1 MSSPIWM
8 ASPPEVHSAL
18 LSSGP
23 GPGPLL
29 AAAGAWNSL
38 SAEYAAT
45 AAELSGLLGGVQAG
59 AWQGPSAAQYA
70 SAHLP
75 YVSWLMQASADAA
88 EVAAQHEVAAAA
100 YTTALAAMPTL
111 AELAAN
117 HIIHG
122 VLVATNFFGMNTIPI
137 ALNEADYVR
146 MWVQA
151 ATAMSMYQV
160 VSGTALASAPR
171 TTAAPTIVTPG
182 GEAAAATA
190 DSAQTAAAAP
200 AADAGTQFDFLN
212 AIVAA
217 LESYVKTLPNGD
229 AIWYF
234 LTHPVEQIQQIL
246 VDFGTNPSAALVTWG
261 PLLLSLAYQ
270 AFWQPVGWGFWI
282 TLGTSPAWAPP
293 LVAVGLASLGFLGLI
308 NLDFDFPPLDTVP
321 GGQPQPQQLPAAA
334 LTTTVGTPTSA
345 PAPTTPAGAPAG
357 TAVPT
362 PAPAATGLIYAVA
375 APGEWGPALG
385 PTVGGRTGVKA
396 PAATIPAVG
405 VAAKSRAAARAKR
418 RRKSELHDHS
428 DEFLDMNSDFDVT
441 PQYDTQA
448 SEQGAGT
455 LGFAGT
461 RRKERVLQAAGLT
474 ALAGD
479 EFGGGPRMP
488 MMPGTW
494 DGPSAGSV
502 GEPEAGEDGQE
513 GGNGLPHHRD

>member
-1 MSSPIWM
+1 M
-8 ASPPEVHSAL
+8 

-23 GPGPLL
+23 GPGSLM

-59 AWQGPSAAQYA
+59 AWQGPSAEQYA

-75 YVSWLMQASADAA
+75 YVAWLMQASADAA
-88 EVAAQHEVAAAA
+88 AVAAQHEVAAAA
-100 YTTALAAMPTL
+100 YTTALAAMPTM

-122 VLVATNFFGMNTIPI
+122 VLVATNFFGINTIPI

-151 ATAMSMYQV
+151 ATTMGVYQV
-160 VSGTALASAPR
+160 LSGTALASAPR
-171 TTAAPTIVTPG
+171 SMAAPTIVTPG
-182 GEAAAATA
+182 GEAAAAAA
-190 DSAQTAAAAP
+190 DSAQTAAVAP
-200 AADAGTQFDFLN
+200 AADSGAQLDFLN
-212 AIVAA
+212 PIVAA

-234 LTHPVEQIQQIL
+234 LTHPVEQIQQMLI
-246 VDFGTNPSAALVTWG
+246 DFSTNPSAALVSWG

-293 LVAVGLASLGFLGLI
+293 LLAVGLGSLGFLGLI
-308 NLDFDFPPLDTVP
+308 NLNFDFPPLDTVP
-321 GGQPQPQQLPAAA
+321 GGAQPQQQLPAAA

-345 PAPTTPAGAPAG
+345 PAPTTPAGAPAS
-357 TAVPT
+357 TAAAT
-362 PAPAATGLIYAVA
+362 PAPAATSLVYAVA

-405 VAAKSRAAARAKR
+405 AAAKSRASARAKR

-441 PQYDTQA
+441 PEYDTQA

-461 RRKERVLQAAGLT
+461 RHKERVLQAAGLT

-494 DGPSAGSV
+494 DDPSAGV
-502 GEPEAGEDGQE
+502 EGPGAEPRAGDEGQK
-513 GGNGLPHHRD
+513 GGNGLPHHSD

>member
-23 GPGPLL
+23 GPESLL
-29 AAAGAWNSL
+29 AAAGAWTSL
-38 SAEYAAT
+38 STEYAAT
-45 AAELSGLLGGVQAG
+45 AAELSGLLGGVQAA
-59 AWQGPSAAQYA
+59 AWQGPSAEQYA

-75 YVSWLMQASADAA
+75 YVAWLMQASADAA
-88 EVAAQHEVAAAA
+88 GVAAQHEVAAAA

-111 AELAAN
+111 PELAAN

-122 VLVATNFFGMNTIPI
+122 VLVATNFFGLNTIPI

-151 ATAMSMYQV
+151 ATTMGLYQV

-171 TTAAPTIVTPG
+171 TMAAPTIVTPG
-182 GEAAAATA
+182 GEGATAAADA
-190 DSAQTAAAAP
+190 AQTAAAAP
-200 AADAGTQFDFLN
+200 AADSGGQLEFLDPILAG
-212 AIVAA
+212 
-217 LESYVKTLPNGD
+217 LESYVKSLPNGD
-229 AIWYF
+229 AMWYF

-246 VDFGTNPSAALVTWG
+246 VDFSTNPSAALVTWA

-293 LVAVGLASLGFLGLI
+293 LLAVGLGSLGFLGLL
-308 NLDFDFPPLDTVP
+308 NLNFDLPPLDTVP
-321 GGQPQPQQLPAAA
+321 EGGQPQQQSLPAAG
-334 LTTTVGTPTSA
+334 LTTTVGTSVTA

-357 TAVPT
+357 TAAAT

-375 APGEWGPALG
+375 APSEWGPALG
-385 PTVGGRTGVKA
+385 PTVSSRTGVKA
-396 PAATIPAVG
+396 PSATIPAAG
-405 VAAKSRAAARAKR
+405 AAAASRAAARAKR

-428 DEFLDMNSDFDVT
+428 DEFLDMNSDFGIT
-441 PQYDTQA
+441 PEYDTEA
-448 SEQGAGT
+448 SDRGAGT
-455 LGFAGT
+455 LGFVGT
-461 RRKERVLQAAGLT
+461 AQKERVLQAAGLR

-479 EFGGGPRMP
+479 EFGTGPRMP
-488 MMPGTW
+488 MVPGTW
-494 DGPSAGSV
+494 DGV
-502 GEPEAGEDGQE
+502 EE
-513 GGNGLPHHRD
+513 GGNGSPHHSD